1 MRQQL
6 VDLDP
11 GLLME
16 RNVAVNLNALRT
28 LAVVMD
34 LGSFSEAGKVLGYTQ
49 SAVSQQIGSLER
61 SLGLQLFERRARAI
75 HPTEA
80 ARYVYARS
88 EGLVG
93 LVVQLEQDI
102 ARLSAGQAGRIRIG
116 FFISAGPRLL
126 PNALAQFM
134 IRRRDVQVTLHE
146 GDPEETLLMMLRG
159 ELDVAI
165 VFRYDGIPAK
175 WPTGIRVQPLMTDPM
190 LVIASRTHRF
200 AGREAVAL
208 ADLAEE
214 RWISTTT
221 GTDGHESLV
230 RTTAQSGYQPNCIL
244 TANDFDAIQGFV
256 KTSLGVAMIPK
267 LAYVP
272 NADMITL
279 PVPGLP
285 QRHIAAVT
293 RSIEPTPLIASFIA
307 AIRDTSVET
316 SGGA

>member
-1 MRQQL
+1 MNL
-6 VDLDP
+6 
-11 GLLME
+11 
-16 RNVAVNLNALRT
+16 NLNALRT

-34 LGSFSEAGKVLGYTQ
+34 LGSFSEAGRVLGYTQ
-49 SAVSQQIGSLER
+49 SAISQQIGSLER
-61 SLGLQLFERRARAI
+61 SMGLQLFERRARTI

-80 ARYVYARS
+80 ARYVYARA
-88 EGLVG
+88 EGLTG

-126 PNALAQFM
+126 PNALARFM
-134 IRRRDVQVTLHE
+134 VRRRDVQVALHE
-146 GDPEETLLMMLRG
+146 GEPEENLLLMLRG
-159 ELDVAI
+159 ELDVAL

-175 WPTGIRVQPLMTDPM
+175 WPSELRVLSLMTDPM

-200 AGREAVAL
+200 AGREVVAL

-214 RWISTTT
+214 QWISTST
-221 GTDGHESLV
+221 GTDGHEFLV
-230 RTTAQSGYQPNCIL
+230 RTTAQSGYEPNCGL
-244 TANDFDAIQGFV
+244 RVNDFDAIQGLV
-256 KTSLGVAMIPK
+256 KTSLGVALIPK

-272 NADMITL
+272 NEDVITL

-293 RSIEPTPLIASFIA
+293 RSVEPTPLIASFVA
-307 AIRDTSVET
+307 AVRDTAFEA
-316 SGGA
+316 SGRL